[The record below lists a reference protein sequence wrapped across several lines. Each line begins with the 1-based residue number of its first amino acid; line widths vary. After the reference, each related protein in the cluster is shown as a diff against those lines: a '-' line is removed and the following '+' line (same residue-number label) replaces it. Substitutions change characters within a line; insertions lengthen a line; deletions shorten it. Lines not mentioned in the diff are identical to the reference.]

1 MDLSLIPLDLWVTL
15 ATIVATI
22 IIGQLTKK
30 FTELETK
37 QIPLQN
43 LAIGIIVCIIQFAIT
58 RDINTAVAVS
68 GLMSGGIYDAG
79 KAIKQIFSKEEN

>member
-1 MDLSLIPLDLWVTL
+1 MDINAIPLNFWVTL

-22 IIGQLTKK
+22 IVGELTKK
-30 FTELETK
+30 FTNLEKK

-43 LAIGIIVCIIQFAIT
+43 LAIGIIVCLIQYAIT
-58 RDINTAVAVS
+58 KDINTAVAVS

-79 KAIKQIFSKEEN
+79 KAIKLIFSKEEN

>member
-30 FTELETK
+30 FTDLETK

>member
-1 MDLSLIPLDLWVTL
+1 MDINSIPLDFWITI
-15 ATIVATI
+15 ATIIATI

-30 FTELETK
+30 YTDLESK

-68 GLMSGGIYDAG
+68 GLMSGGIYDLN
-79 KAIKQIFSKEEN
+79 KSISQIFSKE

>member
-1 MDLSLIPLDLWVTL
+1 MDINSIPLDFWVTL
-15 ATIVATI
+15 ATIVATL

-30 FTELETK
+30 FTNLEAK

-43 LAIGIIVCIIQFAIT
+43 LTIGILVCIIQYAIT

-68 GLMSGGIYDAG
+68 GVISGGTYDLG
-79 KAIKQIFSKEEN
+79 KAIKQVLSKGE

>member
-1 MDLSLIPLDLWVTL
+1 MDISAIPLDYWI
-15 ATIVATI
+15 AIATI
-22 IIGQLTKK
+22 IATIIVGQLTKK
-30 FTELETK
+30 FTDLETK

-68 GLMSGGIYDAG
+68 GLMSGGLYDAG
-79 KAIKQIFSKEEN
+79 KAIKQIFNKEEK

>member
-1 MDLSLIPLDLWVTL
+1 MDINSIPLDFWITL

-22 IIGQLTKK
+22 IMGQLTKK
-30 FTELETK
+30 FTTLDSK

-68 GLMSGGIYDAG
+68 GIISGGTYDLG
-79 KAIKQIFSKEEN
+79 KSIKQVFSKGE

>member
-1 MDLSLIPLDLWVTL
+1 MDISVIPLDFWVTFV
-15 ATIVATI
+15 TIIVTI

-30 FTELETK
+30 YTDLESK

-58 RDINTAVAVS
+58 RDINTAVAIS
-68 GLMSGGIYDAG
+68 GILSGGTYDLG
-79 KAIKQIFSKEEN
+79 KAISQIFNKEE

>member
-1 MDLSLIPLDLWVTL
+1 MDINSIPLDFWITL

-22 IIGQLTKK
+22 VIGQLTKK
-30 FTELETK
+30 FTALYSK

-43 LAIGIIVCIIQFAIT
+43 LAIGIIVCLIQYAIT
-58 RDINTAVAVS
+58 HDINTAVAVS

-79 KAIKQIFSKEEN
+79 KAINQIIKGE

>member
-1 MDLSLIPLDLWVTL
+1 MDISTIPLDLWVTL
-15 ATIVATI
+15 ATVIATL

-30 FTELETK
+30 FTTLEKK

-58 RDINTAVAVS
+58 RDINTAVAISGIVS
-68 GLMSGGIYDAG
+68 GGTYDLG
-79 KAIKQIFSKEEN
+79 KAIKQVISKGE

>member
-1 MDLSLIPLDLWVTL
+1 MDINSIPLDFWITL
-15 ATIVATI
+15 STIVATI
-22 IIGQLTKK
+22 TIGQLVKK
-30 FTELETK
+30 YTTLESK

-79 KAIKQIFSKEEN
+79 KSIKQIFE

>member
-1 MDLSLIPLDLWVTL
+1 MDINSIPLDFWITL

-30 FTELETK
+30 FTTLESK
-37 QIPLQN
+37 KIPLQN

-58 RDINTAVAVS
+58 REINTAVAVS
-68 GLMSGGIYDAG
+68 G
-79 KAIKQIFSKEEN
+79 

>member
-1 MDLSLIPLDLWVTL
+1 MDLSLIPLDFWITI
-15 ATIVATI
+15 ATIIATI

-30 FTELETK
+30 FTTLESK

-58 RDINTAVAVS
+58 KDINTAVAVS
-68 GLMSGGIYDAG
+68 GIMSGGIYDLS
-79 KAIKQIFSKEEN
+79 KSINQIFSKGE

>member
-1 MDLSLIPLDLWVTL
+1 MDINIIPLDFWITL

-30 FTELETK
+30 FTKLESK

-43 LAIGIIVCIIQFAIT
+43 LTIGIIVCIIQYAIT

-68 GLMSGGIYDAG
+68 GLMSGGLYDSG
-79 KAIKQIFSKEEN
+79 KAIKQIISKGE